1 MAGQIFTGLSQAIGA
16 CFSWFEQVINSLGF
30 FGIII
35 GAFTIVTV
43 SRFLLA
49 PIVGGFMGSINAGA
63 SDMVS
68 KRSGKRNGK
77 SQKEGKSNG

>member
-1 MAGQIFTGLSQAIGA
+1 MAGQIFAGLSQAISA
-16 CFSWFEQVINSLGF
+16 CFLWFEQVVNSLGF

-68 KRSGKRNGK
+68 KKSSKRNNTTK
-77 SQKEGKSNG
+77 KEGKGNG